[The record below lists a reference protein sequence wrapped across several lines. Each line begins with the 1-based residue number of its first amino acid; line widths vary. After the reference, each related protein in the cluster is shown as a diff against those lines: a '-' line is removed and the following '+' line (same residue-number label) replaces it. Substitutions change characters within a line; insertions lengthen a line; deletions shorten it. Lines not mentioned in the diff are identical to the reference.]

1 MFDLHFP
8 TRQPE
13 RPLDPPE
20 GKLFSGDVVF
30 AASLAD
36 ETVEVFAKV
45 EEDSIERESTEVRYQ
60 GINIAPVLCEQQWA
74 SLEKQFD
81 EGYEQIVR
89 FDRLDYWE
97 E

>member
-30 AASLAD
+30 AAYLQD
-36 ETVEVFAKV
+36 EAVEVFAKID
-45 EEDSIERESTEVRYQ
+45 EDVIARESVVVMYR
-60 GINIAPVLCEQQWA
+60 GIDIAPVLCEQQWI
-74 SLEKQFD
+74 SLEQQFD
-81 EGYEQIVR
+81 EGYDQIVR